1 MSVAPPSQVSILVL
15 GVDFWQELTARPD
28 GPLAFRFVL
37 QPVMALWLAT
47 RDGIA
52 DAKSGRPPY
61 LSTIIRNPAER
72 AARLHEGVTA
82 TMRILL
88 LAVAMDVTYQ
98 LIELH
103 GLRPLETVLIAFVL
117 GFLPYLLARG
127 PITRVA
133 RRFRHS
139 H

>member
-1 MSVAPPSQVSILVL
+1 MSVAPLSQVSILGL

-37 QPVMALWLAT
+37 QPVMALWLAA

-52 DAKSGRPPY
+52 DAKTGRPPY
-61 LSTIIRNPAER
+61 LSAIIRNPAER

-88 LAVAMDVTYQ
+88 LAAAMDVAYQ
-98 LIELH
+98 LIVLH
-103 GLRPLETVLIAFVL
+103 GLRPLETVFIAFVL

-127 PITRVA
+127 PIARVA

-139 H
+139 P